1 LSDYVRGQIGEK
13 PRKIDETSSAFDL
26 AADDVQ
32 QLEVKKKAA
41 FGKYLCETRVIGGKS
56 ECWIAND
63 SSTNAKVFLKVMPW
77 PVRPN
82 EAFKESD
89 PQKYS
94 EAIGICDS
102 WFEGQKHILEKVS
115 RLSSGSGSLVIPLDF
130 FQSGRRYVKVYPIV
144 QNKSLTF
151 DEASK
156 WGAETRKFFVRSLL
170 LALNELHSKGIVHSD
185 IKRENIL
192 VIDLPVG
199 PIARLIDFD
208 DAYDAGSE
216 PFVLRGTPELYSPEV
231 LVRQHRDMFPD
242 VEQFE
247 LSCAADLFSVALVL
261 HEVFSKDGS
270 LPNWGLGSNDDPAI
284 QSLMGG
290 VARYQDLGLNSPRLT
305 DRLRRCL
312 AIRPGDRPQISSLL
326 SALQVSSRLV

>member
-13 PRKIDETSSAFDL
+13 PRKIDEASSAFDL
-26 AADDVQ
+26 AADDIQ

-82 EAFKESD
+82 ETLKDSD

-94 EAIGICDS
+94 DSVEICDS
-102 WFEGQKHILEKVS
+102 WFGSQERIIERVS
-115 RLSSGSGSLVIPLDF
+115 RISTGSGSLVIPLDF
-130 FQSGRRYVKVYPIV
+130 FLSNRRYIKVYPIV
-144 QNKSLTF
+144 QDKTLTF
-151 DEASK
+151 EESSK
-156 WGAETRKFFVRSLL
+156 WGPETRKFFIRSLL
-170 LALNELHSKGIVHSD
+170 LALNELHSNGVIHSD

-192 VIDLPVG
+192 VIDLPIG

-208 DAYDAGSE
+208 DAYDSESE
-216 PFVLRGTPELYSPEV
+216 PYVLRGTPELYSPEV
-231 LVRQHRDMFPD
+231 LIRQHPEMFPD
-242 VEQFE
+242 EERFE
-247 LSCAADLFSVALVL
+247 LTCAADLFSLSVVL

-270 LPNWGLGSNDDPAI
+270 LPNWGLGRNDDPAI
-284 QSLMGG
+284 QALSGG
-290 VARYQDLGLNSPRLT
+290 VARYQDLGLNSPRLI
-305 DRLRRCL
+305 DRFRRCL
-312 AIRPGDRPQISSLL
+312 AVNPNDRPKISALL
-326 SALQVSSRLV
+326 SAVQINPS